1 MTSYE
6 LARAL
11 GASPAKHHDG
21 KFYESLQGWQ
31 CLANL
36 GRAYVAILL
45 CGAHA
50 PHFKLRIFDNWFFPT
65 NVVQLVL
72 PVRDTLVG
80 YTGGPFCGQVVKC
93 PNQPSLPW
101 RSGVWTANYWQWPGV
116 LLGLVAFGSL
126 NAVRSQQVP
135 ATALRWRAPKR

>member
-1 MTSYE
+1 LSLTSYE

-80 YTGGPFCGQVVKC
+80 YTGGPFCGQVVKVLTNRPC
-93 PNQPSLPW
+93 PEDLG
-101 RSGVWTANYWQWPGV
+101 SGRPITGNGRAYFW
-116 LLGLVAFGSL
+116 GL
-126 NAVRSQQVP
+126 
-135 ATALRWRAPKR
+135 